1 MHFND
6 TQLKRSSSHTRWTLY
21 HTLKWVKGANLIY
34 RYFHEKA
41 MSRSAVQPW
50 KWQLIGK
57 GYWWYCTAH
66 QAASKHTA
74 TPTNHT
80 RPSSRKHSPD
90 GATPTEVADIYL
102 QLKLLFIYQ
111 PRKDEVLNACT
122 CASFNMDIMTA
133 QLTDVIPTSAKY
145 QLLVQL
151 YNMSAARATDLL
163 QHSDELMIIC
173 RFNLWCVN

>member
-34 RYFHEKA
+34 HYFHEKA

-80 RPSSRKHSPD
+80 RPSPRKHSPD

-122 CASFNMDIMTA
+122 CASFKYGHHDCTINRCDSNLCQIST
-133 QLTDVIPTSAKY
+133 TS
-145 QLLVQL
+145 
-151 YNMSAARATDLL
+151 SA
-163 QHSDELMIIC
+163 I
-173 RFNLWCVN
+173 